1 MLKKFGVP
9 EDIDPDASMT
19 KEFLQHN
26 SCNGLLLCGVIL
38 AWLVASNFLVTME
51 VPYTAI
57 PLWMLYGVTLVYYRD
72 VKQKPAKT

>member
-1 MLKKFGVP
+1 MLQ
-9 EDIDPDASMT
+9 MT

-26 SCNGLLLCGVIL
+26 SWNGLLLCGVIL

-57 PLWMLYGVTLVYYRD
+57 PLWMLYGVTLAYYRD